1 MSLNKILLDKI
12 RYRSSGKINERH
24 LGNCT
29 WLYMGGQVSKESDKL
44 RSSGD
49 KLAWKVTHTKHKTSM
64 YVNTI
69 QIQNTKNTE

>member
-1 MSLNKILLDKI
+1 M
-12 RYRSSGKINERH
+12 YRSSGEINERH

-49 KLAWKVTHTKHKTSM
+49 KLAWKATHAKHTKHKTTI

-69 QIQNTKNTE
+69 QIQNRRNTE